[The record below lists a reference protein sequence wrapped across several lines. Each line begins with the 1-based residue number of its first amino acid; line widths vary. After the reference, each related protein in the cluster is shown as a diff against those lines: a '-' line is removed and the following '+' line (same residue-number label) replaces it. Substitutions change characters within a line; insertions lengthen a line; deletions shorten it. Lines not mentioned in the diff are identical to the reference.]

1 MVMTLSWEENSQSL
15 PLGSDKASSADDA
28 ASVVPCSSSCVPL
41 GMSDDSA
48 STVSRASSAVSCASS
63 SEDFLVVFLVDF
75 RFSMAFK
82 AEPAGAFVDLE
93 AVLVVVSVFLAVAAL
108 RVAADRLVVAVF
120 FVVADF
126 LAPVV
131 FLVVAG

>member
-1 MVMTLSWEENSQSL
+1 M
-15 PLGSDKASSADDA
+15 SAD
-28 ASVVPCSSSCVPL
+28 L
-41 GMSDDSA
+41 A
-48 STVSRASSAVSCASS
+48 STVSSAPSVVSCASS
-63 SEDFLVVFLVDF
+63 SEDFLVAFLVDF

-82 AEPAGAFVDLE
+82 AEWAGASVDLDE
-93 AVLVVVSVFLAVAAL
+93 AFVVVSVFLAVAAL
-108 RVAADRLVVAVF
+108 RVAAERLVVAVF